1 MHECLLANF
10 VTEQYVYYDKY
21 CNTHVVKTDFELIFL
36 NKFALVKNFGLQK
49 KTGTTIYSCCSV
61 EIANSCMFCEGTEN
75 YCKQNFICMCENFVR
90 FARVSWS
97 RVFLTTNQ
105 SLSGSGPTITR
116 VSNHSTWSSTQIL

>member
-49 KTGTTIYSCCSV
+49 KLGQQFILAVVLKWQIHVCFVKVLKTTV
-61 EIANSCMFCEGTEN
+61 N
-75 YCKQNFICMCENFVR
+75 K
-90 FARVSWS
+90 
-97 RVFLTTNQ
+97 
-105 SLSGSGPTITR
+105 
-116 VSNHSTWSSTQIL
+116 ILYACAKILWGLQESHGHEYFSPQTSH